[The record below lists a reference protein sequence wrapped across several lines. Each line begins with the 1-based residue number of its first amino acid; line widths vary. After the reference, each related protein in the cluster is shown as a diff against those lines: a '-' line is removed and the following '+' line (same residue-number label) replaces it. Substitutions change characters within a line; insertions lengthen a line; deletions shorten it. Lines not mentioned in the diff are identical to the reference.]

1 MTKPIWIQAA
11 CPKDKV
17 QKYNKMQETLSNT
30 QYTINDSSSQRV
42 AKVTTSENYDRQGGI
57 SRTRLQL
64 AVNEKYYVKYK
75 F

>member
-1 MTKPIWIQAA
+1 
-11 CPKDKV
+11 
-17 QKYNKMQETLSNT
+17 MQETLSNT